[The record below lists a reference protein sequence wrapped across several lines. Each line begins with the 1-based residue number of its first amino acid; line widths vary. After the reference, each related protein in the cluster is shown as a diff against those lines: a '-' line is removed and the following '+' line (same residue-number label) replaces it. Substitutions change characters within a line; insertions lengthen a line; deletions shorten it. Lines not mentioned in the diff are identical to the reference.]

1 MRKGD
6 EKAWEEFAKRV
17 TDSLQKNKANNS
29 CYGADSSQKISKPN
43 TKCRNL
49 ITTTAYFSFPFK
61 RNTNTII
68 GCFKHAII
76 YQMCQYFIK
85 IRRKLL
91 IVKCFIVNK
100 IRFFNNR

>member
-6 EKAWEEFAKRV
+6 EKAWEEFAKRM

-68 GCFKHAII
+68 GCFK
-76 YQMCQYFIK
+76 MPSFTRC
-85 IRRKLL
+85 
-91 IVKCFIVNK
+91 VNTLSK
-100 IRFFNNR
+100 SGGSS